1 MKKLAITLVTL
12 LAGATLAQ
20 GKILKAYNGDI
31 DFDHS
36 LHMGLFPCKECHE
49 GAPRPFGIN
58 KQSGHKLCLGCHKL
72 PMPHPEGWVRAA
84 DGSAGRHVAEAYAN
98 PGVCVKCHSNKER
111 FCDRCHDYAGVKPTC
126 WNCHIV
132 PGEVK

>member
-1 MKKLAITLVTL
+1 MKKLAIVFVTL
-12 LAGATLAQ
+12 LAAAPLAQ

-58 KQSGHKLCLGCHKL
+58 KQSGHKLCLGCHKKVGKG
-72 PMPHPEGWVRAA
+72 PAVHCSE
-84 DGSAGRHVAEAYAN
+84 
-98 PGVCVKCHSNKER
+98 CHKLNSG
-111 FCDRCHDYAGVKPTC
+111 DR
-126 WNCHIV
+126 
-132 PGEVK
+132 